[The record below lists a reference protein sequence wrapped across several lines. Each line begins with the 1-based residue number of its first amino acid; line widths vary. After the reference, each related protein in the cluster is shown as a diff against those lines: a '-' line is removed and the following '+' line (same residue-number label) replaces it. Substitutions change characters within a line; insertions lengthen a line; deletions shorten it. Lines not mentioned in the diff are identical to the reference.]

1 MSRPSL
7 QLRIAQS
14 APLGYGL
21 AILSVAITSGFA
33 FLAQTLHV
41 HDVAVPIC
49 LIGIAV
55 TAWYAGSGPA
65 LLAVVIS
72 ITFFDYFFVEPR
84 YSLTTTLADL
94 PYLII
99 FIAFACLV
107 AWFSAVRRRVE
118 RDLRDARD
126 KLQLE
131 VAERTQQANL
141 LNLTSDMIFVRDMND
156 LITYWNLGAQEMY
169 GYTPQQAIGKRS
181 HELLRTVFP
190 VSLDVIIAELQR
202 TGHWEGELRH
212 TKVDGTQ
219 VMVSSR
225 WALQRDPQGRP
236 LSVLETNND
245 ITERTRRDAEVHS
258 LNERLAN
265 RSAELEATN
274 KELEAFAYS
283 VSHDLRAPL
292 RHMAGYGE
300 LLQKRSS
307 SVLDAKSQRYVTMI
321 LEAAKRMGSLID
333 DLLSFS
339 RIGRAET
346 QKAVVNLEQL
356 VKEVLSEIKQDVTG
370 RDIAWKIGS
379 LPTCYGDRSM
389 LRIVLVNLVSNA
401 LKFTRPRQR
410 AEIEIGSAAA
420 NGDEVVVFVKDNGA
434 GFDMKYANKLFGVF
448 QRLHSTEAFE
458 GTGIGLAT
466 VQRVV
471 HRHGGT
477 VRAEGAVDQGATFY
491 FSIPKSQPGA

>member
-21 AILSVAITSGFA
+21 AILSVAIASGFA

-55 TAWYAGSGPA
+55 TAWYAGSGPT

-94 PYLII
+94 LYLII
-99 FIAFACLV
+99 FIAFASLV

-141 LNLTSDMIFVRDMND
+141 LNLTSDMIFVRDMDD
-156 LITYWNLGAQEMY
+156 LITYWNRGAQDLY

-307 SVLDAKSQRYVTMI
+307 AVLDTKSQRYVTMI
-321 LEAAKRMGSLID
+321 LEAAKRMGALID

-346 QKAVVNLEQL
+346 LKGVVNLEQL
-356 VKEVLSEIKQDVTG
+356 VREVLSEIKQDITG
-370 RDIAWKIGS
+370 RDIAWKVGS
-379 LPTCYGDRSM
+379 LPNCYGDRSM

-401 LKFTRPRQR
+401 LKFTRPRSR
-410 AEIEIGSAAA
+410 AEIEIGSTA
-420 NGDEVVVFVKDNGA
+420 NGDEVVVFVKVNGA

-448 QRLHSTEAFE
+448 QRLHPTEAFE